1 MFSNN
6 SLEKLQEELI
16 AEESENQQNELDK
29 DKLENLEQELK
40 HSIKDELLI
49 DSENKTDTVRDKIL
63 SFY

>member
-29 DKLENLEQELK
+29 DKLEILEQELK